1 MLMERDKIIFL
12 RNFLF
17 RAFVIGWQNAT
28 PDAWHAGYLV
38 LIGFFIFT

>member
-1 MLMERDKIIFL
+1 MLLVWSQFGMWKDAHFH
-12 RNFLF
+12 
-17 RAFVIGWQNAT
+17 IGWQNAT